1 MAKGKRQKA
10 NVRARAR
17 FFAAL
22 RMTALLGFVSIPI
35 LGFGVGPALTT
46 ITGQLFTAQAQPLS
60 ARVQILNGAFISP
73 DGHRVD
79 AGSVVVQAPGGVLT
93 VSLVP
98 TVGAVPV
105 GTTYAVVIT
114 TSEGVEEN
122 DTWSVPVSATPV
134 DIDTVSGMA
143 QNCVFALPTL
153 AAGGGLSG
161 MYPNPTV
168 NVSAPLLSGPSAIS
182 IPQASASQDGYLS
195 AADWSAFHSG
205 EAVSVSSPLSNNGGT
220 ISIPAAS
227 SSQDGYLSSTDWST
241 FNGKQAALPAAD
253 SSHNGYLTSTDWS
266 AFNAKQAA
274 LSFSGPL
281 SNNAGTVSIPA
292 ASSSANG
299 YLSSTDWS
307 TFNGKQAALPAAD
320 SSHNGYL
327 TSTDW
332 SAFNGKQAALGF
344 TPENAANKNQAN
356 GYAGLD
362 SSGLLKAAQIPAL
375 SVSVTASSAGN
386 QTVAHGLGRTPVS
399 ATIEPTSACA
409 WWWQATPWDGTNLY
423 PVASDALC
431 TAKVIVW

>member
-1 MAKGKRQKA
+1 
-10 NVRARAR
+10 
-17 FFAAL
+17 
-22 RMTALLGFVSIPI
+22 MTALLGFVSIPI

-143 QNCVFALPTL
+143 QSCVFALPTL

-161 MYPNPTV
+161 MFPNPTV

-205 EAVSVSSPLSNNGGT
+205 EALNFSSPLSNNAGTISIPPASSSQNGYLSSADWTAFHSGSSLSFSAPLSNNSGT

-227 SSQDGYLSSTDWST
+227 SSQ
-241 FNGKQAALPAAD
+241 
-253 SSHNGYLTSTDWS
+253 NGYLASADW
-266 AFNAKQAA
+266 
-274 LSFSGPL
+274 
-281 SNNAGTVSIPA
+281 GT
-292 ASSSANG
+292 
-299 YLSSTDWS
+299 
-307 TFNGKQAALPAAD
+307 
-320 SSHNGYL
+320 
-327 TSTDW
+327 
-332 SAFNGKQAALGF
+332 FNGKQAALGF

-362 SSGLLKAAQIPAL
+362 SSGLLNAAQIPAL

-386 QTVAHGLGRTPVS
+386 QKVAHGLGRTPVS

>member
-266 AFNAKQAA
+266 AFN
-274 LSFSGPL
+274 
-281 SNNAGTVSIPA
+281 
-292 ASSSANG
+292 
-299 YLSSTDWS
+299 
-307 TFNGKQAALPAAD
+307 
-320 SSHNGYL
+320 
-327 TSTDW
+327 
-332 SAFNGKQAALGF
+332 GKQAALGF